1 VRILVTVNDAYGH
14 MLPLV
19 PTLRRMRDRGHQV
32 VLAAPGDRV
41 NSLRLEGVDV
51 WSYPWAP
58 PENPPEP
65 PSDTDPDARLAWAT
79 TLSFPHD
86 ARGWVQPLLADARRF
101 RPDLIVCEPVEHAG
115 RVVAAALEVP
125 LVEHGWGFA
134 LPAGTSSAAAIGL
147 ADVYAAAGTVA
158 REPDLR
164 VDLGPATVQAPDA
177 PPGVARYRYV
187 PWSPPAASL
196 PPPGRLPRV
205 LLTLGTYPHPGADV
219 RLRAAASAASTL
231 GGEVI
236 VVLGHADRGSTRS
249 GWPPGVQ
256 VTDWVN
262 LAVEIGRCALVVHH
276 AGAGSCWAALNAG
289 VPAVC
294 LPQAADQ
301 FRNADLV
308 AAAGA
313 GVAVMPDVMQM
324 ADLYAVFSAAW
335 AQTNLAAGAARVCQ
349 SNAALPDTDALVD
362 RIMAVDSGGE
372 PTTCYDERQ

>member
-14 MLPLV
+14 ILPLV
-19 PTLRRMRDRGHQV
+19 PTVHRLRERGHEV
-32 VLAAPGDRV
+32 VLAAPGDRAS
-41 NSLRLEGVDV
+41 SLQLEGIDV

-58 PENPPEP
+58 PPSPPAP
-65 PSDTDPDARLAWAT
+65 PSETDPNVRLAWAT

-86 ARGWVQPLLADARRF
+86 ARGWVRPLLADARQF
-101 RPDLIVCEPVEHAG
+101 RPDLVVCEPVEHAG

-125 LVEHGWGFA
+125 LVEHGWGFT

-147 ADVYAAAGTVA
+147 ADVYAAAGAVA

-164 VDLGPATVQAPDA
+164 VDLGPATVQALDA
-177 PPGVARYRYV
+177 QPGVARYRYL
-187 PWSPPAASL
+187 PWSPPAAVL

-219 RLRAAASAASTL
+219 RLRAAASAASAL
-231 GGEVI
+231 GGEPI

-256 VTDWVN
+256 VADWVN
-262 LAVEIGRCALVVHH
+262 LAVEIGRCALIVHH
-276 AGAGSCWAALNAG
+276 AGAGSCWTALTAG

-313 GVAVMPDVMQM
+313 GVAVMPDVTEV
-324 ADLYAVFSAAW
+324 ADLRAVFSSAW
-335 AQTNLAAGAARVCQ
+335 ADTNLAAGAAQVCQ
-349 SNAALPDTDALVD
+349 GNATLPDTDALVD
-362 RIMAVDSGGE
+362 RVVAVASG
-372 PTTCYDERQ
+372 R